1 MGQIYIKFKVNKLT
15 THSGDRPKA
24 WLTRTLQKF
33 LTALTTIIPKA
44 NPDFDDKI
52 DDVDEWLVEINEKT
66 GEPERE
72 IGINN
77 VEQTIAIM
85 PFNQNYGYWTDNTF
99 NLDDFVEKFNAT
111 QINSKEFNNRW
122 DRYENGKAD

>member
-1 MGQIYIKFKVNKLT
+1 MGQIYIKFKVDKLAT
-15 THSGDRPKA
+15 QSSDRPKT
-24 WLTRTLQKF
+24 WLARTLQKS

-52 DDVDEWLVEINEKT
+52 VDVDEWLVEINEET
-66 GEPERE
+66 GKPDRE

-77 VEQTIAIM
+77 EGQTIAIM
-85 PFNQNYGYWTDNTF
+85 PFNQNYGYWTDN
-99 NLDDFVEKFNAT
+99 NLSLDDFLEQFNAT
-111 QINSKEFNNRW
+111 RIESKEFNNRW

>member
-1 MGQIYIKFKVNKLT
+1 MGQIYIKFKVDKLT
-15 THSGDRPKA
+15 NHSGDKPKT
-24 WLTRTLQKF
+24 WLTRTLQKS
-33 LTALTTIIPKA
+33 LTVLTTIIPKA

-52 DDVDEWLVEINEKT
+52 DDVDEWFIEINEET

-77 VEQTIAIM
+77 VGQTIAIM
-85 PFNQNYGYWTDNTF
+85 PFNQNYGYWTDNNF

-111 QINSKEFNNRW
+111 QMTSKEFNNRW